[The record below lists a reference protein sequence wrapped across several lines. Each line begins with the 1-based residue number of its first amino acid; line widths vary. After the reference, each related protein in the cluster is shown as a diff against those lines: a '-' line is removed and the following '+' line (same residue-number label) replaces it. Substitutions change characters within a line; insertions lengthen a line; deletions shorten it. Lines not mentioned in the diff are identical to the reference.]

1 MENDIQYPTREK
13 IIEYNLL
20 VLTVIKVKKADQ
32 PKVLSNYKID
42 LVVEKWMQT
51 KGDIYD
57 KASLFAQRNYPR
69 ASL

>member
-1 MENDIQYPTREK
+1 M
-13 IIEYNLL
+13 

-42 LVVEKWMQT
+42 LVVEKCMQT